1 MSPENIEIIKNGGVG
16 IIPTDTVYGIAC
28 SVFNK
33 QALERLFKIKGRDE
47 NKPPVV
53 LISSLEDLGLFG
65 VEVGDQAKI
74 FMEKFWPG
82 KVSIIFNIKSELS
95 YLDKGLGLA
104 IRFPND
110 ENVLKFLRQTGPF
123 ATSSAN
129 IQGQPPAK
137 NIIEAKK
144 YFSNEV
150 DFYEDGG
157 EFDSTP
163 STLVDLRGD
172 SIKILR
178 EGAVKITED

>member
-1 MSPENIEIIKNGGVG
+1 MNLNLKLNELNMK
-16 IIPTDTVYGIAC
+16 DL
-28 SVFNK
+28 
-33 QALERLFKIKGRDE
+33 QAL
-47 NKPPVV
+47 
-53 LISSLEDLGLFG
+53 
-65 VEVGDQAKI
+65 
-74 FMEKFWPG
+74 
-82 KVSIIFNIKSELS
+82 LS
-95 YLDKGLGLA
+95 
-104 IRFPND
+104 NN

-150 DFYEDGG
+150 YFYEDGG